1 MASSD
6 SSIDKEQGFL
16 SHLVEL
22 RDRLL
27 KMLLA
32 VGILFLSL
40 FWFSDKI
47 YTALAAPLL
56 RHLPDSQMIAIDVAA
71 PFFIPFKL
79 TLMLCVFLAVPYL
92 LYQIWS
98 FVAPGLYS
106 HEKRLVVPLLVSSTV
121 LFYAG
126 VAFAY
131 FVVFPLVFGF
141 FTSVAPEGVTVST
154 DIGRY
159 LDFVITLFFAFGIA
173 FEVPVATVL
182 VVAVGITTPEQ
193 LVKIRPYV
201 FVAAFIIGMFLTPPD
216 MISQT
221 LLAVPMWLLYEVGI
235 VFSRKFKDRITAA
248 GLARDKRYDEDDDS
262 EPFNDDPGP
271 DDSGPGGGSDGGNN
285 GQHNSGN
292 DGGHDDRQNYW
303 DADSEREDD
312 DYDNR
317 YWDDDCQRDDDTDP
331 DDSGPAGGSVKGAP
345 RTDSHDPEYTPP
357 RPASATTTTTGVPKG
372 AASDA
377 AESKS
382 VAADETSD
390 AADETSDA
398 AEDSTSDSTGDTTS
412 NARLGQVD
420 PALIQKPDA
429 NGAYRNSLTDS
440 DDDES
445 PLNKPDT
452 DPDKTG

>member
-1 MASSD
+1 MSSPD
-6 SSIDKEQGFL
+6 SAVDQEQGFL
-16 SHLVEL
+16 SHLIEL

-92 LYQIWS
+92 LYQVWS
-98 FVAPGLYS
+98 FVAPGLYA
-106 HEKRLVVPLLVSSTV
+106 HEKKLVVPLLVSSTG
-121 LFYAG
+121 LFYLG

-201 FVAAFIIGMFLTPPD
+201 FVAAFVVGMFLTPPD

-221 LLAVPMWLLYEVGI
+221 LLAIPMWLLYEVGI
-235 VFSRKFKDRITAA
+235 VFSRKYKQRMRAA
-248 GLARDKRYDEDDDS
+248 GISRDNLDDEDDG
-262 EPFNDDPGP
+262 EPDP
-271 DDSGPGGGSDGGNN
+271 
-285 GQHNSGN
+285 
-292 DGGHDDRQNYW
+292 
-303 DADSEREDD
+303 
-312 DYDNR
+312 
-317 YWDDDCQRDDDTDP
+317 TDP
-331 DDSGPAGGSVKGAP
+331 VPDPTSPSGSSATSKGAP
-345 RTDSHDPEYTPP
+345 RSESHDPQYKAPSP
-357 RPASATTTTTGVPKG
+357 
-372 AASDA
+372 
-377 AESKS
+377 S
-382 VAADETSD
+382 VAPPVKSALETPK
-390 AADETSDA
+390 
-398 AEDSTSDSTGDTTS
+398 SDSGADTQDK
-412 NARLGQVD
+412 AGERKIGEVD
-420 PALIQKPDA
+420 PALIKKPDA
-429 NGAYRNSLTDS
+429 NGAYRNSLMDSDEVDDSSSDTVDDPKSS
-440 DDDES
+440 DDD
-445 PLNKPDT
+445 NKR
-452 DPDKTG
+452 

>member
-1 MASSD
+1 MSSED
-6 SSIDKEQGFL
+6 SAVQQEQGFL
-16 SHLVEL
+16 SHLIEL

-27 KMLLA
+27 KMVLA
-32 VGILFLSL
+32 VGILFCGL
-40 FWFSDKI
+40 FWFSQEI

-56 RHLPDSQMIAIDVAA
+56 KHLPNSQMIAIDVAA

-98 FVAPGLYS
+98 FVAPGLYT
-106 HEKRLVVPLLVSSTV
+106 HEKKLVIPMLVSSTG
-121 LFYAG
+121 LFYLG

-221 LLAVPMWLLYEVGI
+221 LLAIPMWLLYEVGI
-235 VFSRKFKDRITAA
+235 VFSRIYKQRITDA
-248 GLARDKRYDEDDDS
+248 GVAREARYDGDS
-262 EPFNDDPGP
+262 EAEADAKVKANSDAKNATETPVDTKVDTKPAESTVTKTDD
-271 DDSGPGGGSDGGNN
+271 
-285 GQHNSGN
+285 
-292 DGGHDDRQNYW
+292 
-303 DADSEREDD
+303 
-312 DYDNR
+312 
-317 YWDDDCQRDDDTDP
+317 
-331 DDSGPAGGSVKGAP
+331 
-345 RTDSHDPEYTPP
+345 
-357 RPASATTTTTGVPKG
+357 
-372 AASDA
+372 AAS
-377 AESKS
+377 ESTQTNKPESNDPSTAVEKS
-382 VAADETSD
+382 KTSD
-390 AADETSDA
+390 KPKVTEKPKASDI
-398 AEDSTSDSTGDTTS
+398 
-412 NARLGQVD
+412 VD
-420 PALIQKPDA
+420 PALVQKPSA
-429 NGAYRNSLTDS
+429 SGTYRNSLTDHTDELP
-440 DDDES
+440 DDNL
-445 PLNKPDT
+445 PTNK
-452 DPDKTG
+452 DPEK

>member
-1 MASSD
+1 MASPD
-6 SSIDKEQGFL
+6 SAVDQEQGFL

-98 FVAPGLYS
+98 FVAPGLYA
-106 HEKRLVVPLLVSSTV
+106 HEKKLVVPLLVSSTG

-131 FVVFPLVFGF
+131 FVVFPLIFGF

-182 VVAVGITTPEQ
+182 VVAVGITTPDQ

-201 FVAAFIIGMFLTPPD
+201 FVAAFVIGMFLTPPD

-235 VFSRKFKDRITAA
+235 VFSRKYQTRIQAA
-248 GLARDKRYDEDDDS
+248 GMARDKRYDEDDD
-262 EPFNDDPGP
+262 EPEPDDPAPKG
-271 DDSGPGGGSDGGNN
+271 SGPGGTGL
-285 GQHNSGN
+285 SGN
-292 DGGHDDRQNYW
+292 V
-303 DADSEREDD
+303 
-312 DYDNR
+312 
-317 YWDDDCQRDDDTDP
+317 
-331 DDSGPAGGSVKGAP
+331 VKGSP
-345 RTDSHDPEYTPP
+345 KSEKHEPEYEPP
-357 RPASATTTTTGVPKG
+357 KPSSTDDVQEEGASSAK
-372 AASDA
+372 
-377 AESKS
+377 
-382 VAADETSD
+382 
-390 AADETSDA
+390 
-398 AEDSTSDSTGDTTS
+398 
-412 NARLGQVD
+412 LGIVD
-420 PALIQKPDA
+420 PALVKKPDA
-429 NGAYRNSLTDS
+429 KGAYRNSLTDY
-440 DDDES
+440 DES
-445 PLNKPDT
+445 EDT
-452 DPDKTG
+452 SDTSSPKTDKDEPTKD

>member
-1 MASSD
+1 MTSSD
-6 SSIDKEQGFL
+6 SAVQEEQGFL
-16 SHLVEL
+16 SHLIEL

-32 VGILFLSL
+32 VGLLFLCL

-56 RHLPDSQMIAIDVAA
+56 KHLPDSQMIAIDVAA

-92 LYQIWS
+92 LYQVWS

-106 HEKRLVVPLLVSSTV
+106 HEKKLVVPLLVSSTG
-121 LFYAG
+121 LFYLG

-182 VVAVGITTPEQ
+182 VVAVGITTPEN

-221 LLAVPMWLLYEVGI
+221 LLAIPMWLLYEVGI
-235 VFSRKFKDRITAA
+235 VFSRMYKQRIADA
-248 GLARDKRYDEDDDS
+248 GLAMDRRYNEDDNTSDV
-262 EPFNDDPGP
+262 EEKND
-271 DDSGPGGGSDGGNN
+271 
-285 GQHNSGN
+285 
-292 DGGHDDRQNYW
+292 
-303 DADSEREDD
+303 A
-312 DYDNR
+312 
-317 YWDDDCQRDDDTDP
+317 
-331 DDSGPAGGSVKGAP
+331 
-345 RTDSHDPEYTPP
+345 
-357 RPASATTTTTGVPKG
+357 
-372 AASDA
+372 AASPK
-377 AESKS
+377 KS
-382 VAADETSD
+382 SDNSVDSASDTASETDKSD
-390 AADETSDA
+390 NTS
-398 AEDSTSDSTGDTTS
+398 
-412 NARLGQVD
+412 VFD
-420 PALIQKPDA
+420 PKLVQKPDA
-429 NGAYRNSLTDS
+429 SGKYRNSLTDS
-440 DDDES
+440 DDTDEQT
-445 PLNKPDT
+445 PPK
-452 DPDKTG
+452 DKE

>member
-1 MASSD
+1 MSSED
-6 SSIDKEQGFL
+6 SAVQQEQGFL
-16 SHLVEL
+16 SHLIEL

-27 KMLLA
+27 KMVLA
-32 VGILFLSL
+32 VGLLFCGL
-40 FWFSDKI
+40 FWFSQEI

-56 RHLPDSQMIAIDVAA
+56 AHMPDSQMIAIDVAA

-98 FVAPGLYS
+98 FIAPGLYT
-106 HEKRLVVPLLVSSTV
+106 HEKKLVIPMLVSSTG
-121 LFYAG
+121 LFYLG

-221 LLAVPMWLLYEVGI
+221 LLAIPMWLLYEVGI
-235 VFSRKFKDRITAA
+235 VFSRIYKKRIQDA
-248 GLARDKRYDEDDDS
+248 GVAREARYDGDS
-262 EPFNDDPGP
+262 EAEADAKVKANSKSKQSSETKTRENDVDEP
-271 DDSGPGGGSDGGNN
+271 S
-285 GQHNSGN
+285 
-292 DGGHDDRQNYW
+292 
-303 DADSEREDD
+303 AAA
-312 DYDNR
+312 
-317 YWDDDCQRDDDTDP
+317 TD
-331 DDSGPAGGSVKGAP
+331 
-345 RTDSHDPEYTPP
+345 E
-357 RPASATTTTTGVPKG
+357 ASTTSASNKSK
-372 AASDA
+372 ASDI
-377 AESKS
+377 
-382 VAADETSD
+382 
-390 AADETSDA
+390 
-398 AEDSTSDSTGDTTS
+398 
-412 NARLGQVD
+412 VD
-420 PALIQKPDA
+420 PALIQKPSA
-429 NGAYRNSLTDS
+429 TGTYRNSMT
-440 DDDES
+440 DDDDDLPDENS
-445 PLNKPDT
+445 PSNKKPE
-452 DPDKTG
+452 

>member
-1 MASSD
+1 MSSPD
-6 SSIDKEQGFL
+6 SAVDQEQGFL

-32 VGILFLSL
+32 VGILFLCL

-56 RHLPDSQMIAIDVAA
+56 KHLPDSQMIAIDVAA

-106 HEKRLVVPLLVSSTV
+106 HEKKLVVPLLVSSTA

-182 VVAVGITTPEQ
+182 VVAVGITTPDQ

-235 VFSRKFKDRITAA
+235 VFARKYQKRIQAA
-248 GLARDKRYDEDDDS
+248 GLARDKRYEEGDN
-262 EPFNDDPGP
+262 EPEPEPSDPAPKG
-271 DDSGPGGGSDGGNN
+271 SGPGG
-285 GQHNSGN
+285 
-292 DGGHDDRQNYW
+292 
-303 DADSEREDD
+303 
-312 DYDNR
+312 
-317 YWDDDCQRDDDTDP
+317 
-331 DDSGPAGGSVKGAP
+331 SVAAASPPVKAKGAP
-345 RTDSHDPEYTPP
+345 RSEKHDPEYEPP
-357 RPASATTTTTGVPKG
+357 KPASGKADDVPDE
-372 AASDA
+372 AASSA
-377 AESKS
+377 K
-382 VAADETSD
+382 
-390 AADETSDA
+390 
-398 AEDSTSDSTGDTTS
+398 
-412 NARLGQVD
+412 LGIVD
-420 PALIQKPDA
+420 PALIKKPDA
-429 NGAYRNSLTDS
+429 KGAYRNSLTDN
-440 DDDES
+440 DES
-445 PLNKPDT
+445 ADLPDT
-452 DPDKTG
+452 PDPKPSPKDDSKD

>member
-1 MASSD
+1 MSSSD
-6 SSIDKEQGFL
+6 SAVDKEQGFL
-16 SHLVEL
+16 SHLIEL

-32 VGILFLSL
+32 VGLLFLGL
-40 FWFSDKI
+40 FWFADDI

-92 LYQIWS
+92 LYQIWA

-106 HEKRLVVPLLVSSTV
+106 HEKRLVAPLLVSSTL
-121 LFYAG
+121 LFYLG

-182 VVAVGITTPEQ
+182 VVAVGITTPEN

-235 VFSRKFKDRITAA
+235 VFSRIYKDRIREA
-248 GLARDKRYDEDDDS
+248 GLARDRQYDSESEDDVK
-262 EPFNDDPGP
+262 P
-271 DDSGPGGGSDGGNN
+271 SDE
-285 GQHNSGN
+285 
-292 DGGHDDRQNYW
+292 
-303 DADSEREDD
+303 A
-312 DYDNR
+312 
-317 YWDDDCQRDDDTDP
+317 
-331 DDSGPAGGSVKGAP
+331 
-345 RTDSHDPEYTPP
+345 
-357 RPASATTTTTGVPKG
+357 
-372 AASDA
+372 
-377 AESKS
+377 
-382 VAADETSD
+382 
-390 AADETSDA
+390 
-398 AEDSTSDSTGDTTS
+398 STSSAGSSENKNQTS
-412 NARLGQVD
+412 GTQVIN
-420 PALIQKPDA
+420 PALVQKPDEK
-429 NGAYRNSLTDS
+429 GTYRNSLTDDMPDKNS
-440 DDDES
+440 D
-445 PLNKPDT
+445 KPDSN
-452 DPDKTG
+452 DDSSP